1 MMHLPCALHVLT
13 QPALLH
19 QLVDGHICF
28 LYGAH
33 CHRLASANV
42 SKTMSDGMNVVLL
55 SLLQLKPCSTVQQL
69 QQQQQQQQQQRQML
83 GVYGTRF

>member
-1 MMHLPCALHVLT
+1 MTRLPCALHVLT

-33 CHRLASANV
+33 CHRLASASM
-42 SKTMSDGMNVVLL
+42 SKTMSDGMICGIAVLVAID
-55 SLLQLKPCSTVQQL
+55 TV
-69 QQQQQQQQQQRQML
+69 
-83 GVYGTRF
+83 